1 MIARALVLVVLMLA
15 GCGVRG
21 DPIPPSQ
28 VEREQAEEAKQA
40 E

>member
-1 MIARALVLVVLMLA
+1 MIARALVLLVLMLA

-28 VEREQAEEAKQA
+28 VERDRSEEAEQAE
-40 E
+40 